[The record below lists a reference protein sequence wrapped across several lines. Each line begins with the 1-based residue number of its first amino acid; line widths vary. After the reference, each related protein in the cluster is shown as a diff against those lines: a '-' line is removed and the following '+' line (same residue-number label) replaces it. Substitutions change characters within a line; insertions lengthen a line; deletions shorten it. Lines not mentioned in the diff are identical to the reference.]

1 MTICGNCI
9 KEHGYDHGKVSQV
22 QVVATDPI
30 DGTTYWFGVCD
41 NCGGW
46 TEPCLT
52 PYEAKARIGKGMFFA
67 HDVSNKIVQP
77 ERTCR
82 KVIPDEME
90 GYVFCSECGAEIG
103 EYGYPNYCPNC
114 GRKVES

>member
-9 KEHGYDHGKVSQV
+9 KEHGYDHDKVSQV
-22 QVVATDPI
+22 HVVATDPI
-30 DGTTYWFGVCD
+30 DSTTYWFGVCD

-67 HDVSNKIVQP
+67 HDVSNEIVQP

-82 KVIPDEME
+82 DTGENEWHFVCSAC
-90 GYVFCSECGAEIG
+90 GYEQNGYECW
-103 EYGYPNYCPNC
+103 NYCPKC
-114 GRKVES
+114 GRKVEA